1 MEQLE
6 RFAREHAHR
15 VAMTKTA
22 GVKDRVADFLA
33 NKAAIGGAGAG
44 AVIGGAR
51 GASGS
56 REGEKGYGAL
66 TGAAFGAVSGGLL
79 GAGARSLYKN
89 VPAGFK
95 GRKEGLGS
103 LEKEYMRTKKIK
115 VRPESGS
122 KLTEF
127 NKGLKKYRSGQLDA
141 MRKAEDLAAAGKSGK
156 EAREA
161 IDAVRAS
168 RPYQGAGQFTA
179 GKEQLVGGLIG
190 GGLGVGYGAY
200 TLKNMDQI
208 NKASDQEKALESYV
222 RMNKKASLEAAY
234 NVGKMLASLT

>member
-15 VAMTKTA
+15 VAMIKTA

-95 GRKEGLGS
+95 GRKEGLEA
-103 LEKEYMRTKKIK
+103 LEKEYMKANKIK
-115 VRPESGS
+115 AKPKSGA
-122 KLTEF
+122 KMDF
-127 NKGLKKYRSGQLDA
+127 NRGLKEYRSGQLDA

-168 RPYQGAGQFTA
+168 RPYRGAGQFTA

-222 RMNKKASLEAAY
+222 NMNKKASLEAAY